1 MHLCTPSGRHPP
13 LVTYSVSVWS
23 YCWHRSASIQPFLTY
38 HVTEN
43 ELLWCVC
50 SEVLCM
56 CDLFWEHSTTF
67 PINLETVWVVR
78 TCYVC
83 HDSCWISLAS
93 LVYLF
98 WQHISTSQ
106 ALYKFITKIDVC
118 ATIHLLK
125 VVCGFARSVAS
136 CSVRSP
142 LGVLNFP

>member
-1 MHLCTPSGRHPP
+1 MHP
-13 LVTYSVSVWS
+13 
-23 YCWHRSASIQPFLTY
+23 HRQAPTSSNVQCECVI
-38 HVTEN
+38 V
-43 ELLWCVC
+43 LLAQKRQYPAIFDLPCHWKWIVVMCHIR